1 MAGTAENGTRPGTA
15 AGSASIVVVG
25 HNEAE
30 HVHGTVDV
38 LLDTTPD
45 GTELIVVDDCST
57 DGGMDFLADGYRGVR
72 LVRPEER
79 LGITGARNHG
89 AALASGTVVVFSDAH
104 VTPSPGWLEPLCD
117 ALADPGA
124 GAVAPA
130 ISPMGTTGQRAYGF
144 TWRAP
149 SLTTAWLYRH
159 EGGVRTVPMLCGC
172 FLALRRETFD
182 QVGGFDEGL
191 VTWGLEDA
199 ELALRLWRAGYECR
213 IAADS
218 HIMHLFRP
226 TFPYQVGWGVTLANV
241 LRVGTIHFGPTA
253 LTRVLGWYAGNAF
266 LGTCLERL
274 VESDAWS
281 RREQVAASSSRSAE
295 AFFDRFGIEVLQ

>member
-1 MAGTAENGTRPGTA
+1 VAAENGDRPA
-15 AGSASIVVVG
+15 APPGSASIVVVG

-30 HVHGTVDV
+30 HVRGTVDA

-57 DGGMDFLADGYRGVR
+57 DGGMDFLTDGYRGVR

-79 LGITGARNHG
+79 LGITRARNHG
-89 AALASGTVVVFSDAH
+89 AALASGDVVVFSDAH
-104 VTPSPGWLEPLCD
+104 VTPSPGWLEPLCE
-117 ALADPGA
+117 ALADPDA

-130 ISPMGTTGQRAYGF
+130 ISPMGTQGARAYGF

-149 SLTTAWLYRH
+149 TLTTAWLYRH
-159 EGGVRTVPMLCGC
+159 DDAVTTVPMLCGC
-172 FLALRRETFD
+172 FLALRRETFARL
-182 QVGGFDEGL
+182 GGFDEGL

-213 IAADS
+213 VVSGS
-218 HIMHLFRP
+218 HVMHLFRP

-241 LRVGTIHFGPTA
+241 LRVGTVHFGPTA
-253 LTRVLGWYAGNAF
+253 LTRVLAWYARNAF

-281 RREQVAASSSRSAE
+281 RREQVAAGSRHSAE
-295 AFFDRFGIEVLQ
+295 DFFDRFGIEALQ